1 MGAKLNWGLSP
12 WVVAETLKIDKPH
25 WNLTLTPGEN
35 RRVKKRWK
43 CDILK
48 EHLLEAYELW
58 LPPLTQKSNFE
69 KKELLVTN
77 YCPRYYRADIKLK
90 SDIIIIKRK
99 EKLFMRIFINFI
111 CLIEI
116 TKICF
121 NLLWTNKTCF
131 YFSFIGRG
139 MFFVNKWKLP
149 PCPWTMPLPRGKKVF
164 WGKMRILKYNV
175 WWLWICMSHI
185 WAASRLMILSPKFF

>member
-1 MGAKLNWGLSP
+1 MDFAIIDFCCLSEFWWIKNPFRFLDSKLEFPIKNTIKSFDPFEWGQNWIGVCPHEWSLKLSKLINLI
-12 WVVAETLKIDKPH
+12 ETWPCPQGKTAGSKNAGNVIF
-25 WNLTLTPGEN
+25 
-35 RRVKKRWK
+35 WK
-43 CDILK
+43 STFWRP
-48 EHLLEAYELW
+48 YELW
-58 LPPLTQKSNFE
+58 LPPLTPKSNFE

-131 YFSFIGRG
+131 YFSFIGLIYWARH
-139 MFFVNKWKLP
+139 
-149 PCPWTMPLPRGKKVF
+149 VF
-164 WGKMRILKYNV
+164 CK
-175 WWLWICMSHI
+175 
-185 WAASRLMILSPKFF
+185 